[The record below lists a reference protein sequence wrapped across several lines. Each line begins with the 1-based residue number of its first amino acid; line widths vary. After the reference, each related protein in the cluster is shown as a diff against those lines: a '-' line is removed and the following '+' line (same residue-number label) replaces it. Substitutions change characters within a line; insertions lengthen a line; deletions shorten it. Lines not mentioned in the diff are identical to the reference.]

1 MRFTSILT
9 IALSFAGLMEAL
21 PIENRGISGLNGVTF
36 TARHSDG
43 SCQTAAEI
51 QNSVKLMKASGI
63 KSIRT
68 YSQECNQLPN
78 IINAIKSNGG
88 GMSVLAAVW
97 IDGSNNDDTE
107 IASLKSNLAKVDNSL
122 IEGILVGNEV
132 LFNNLMTSSALV
144 QKLVAV
150 KAISNGIKV
159 GSVEVDSTYTKDLV
173 AASDIVCANIHP
185 FFAHI
190 DIDSALSNLQTRY
203 ANFKKVAGSKQ
214 VYITETG
221 WPSAGTANGNGVP
234 SVANMEKYAAEVSTT
249 SLPYYFFEWADSNWK
264 SNGIES
270 NFGLLTEAGKAKF
283 AI

>member
-1 MRFTSILT
+1 MRFTSILSL
-9 IALSFAGLMEAL
+9 ALTFAGLMEAL
-21 PIENRGISGLNGVTF
+21 PIESRGVSGLNGVTF

-43 SCQTAAEI
+43 SCQSAAEI

-68 YSQECNQLPN
+68 YSQECEQLPN

-88 GMSVLAAVW
+88 GMTVLAAVW
-97 IDGSNNDDTE
+97 IDGSSNDDTE
-107 IASLKSNLAKVDNSL
+107 IATLKSNLAKVDNSL

-132 LFNNLMTSSALV
+132 LFKGIMSSSALV

-150 KAISNGIKV
+150 KAVSNGIKV

-185 FFAHI
+185 FFAHVAI
-190 DIDSALSNLQTRY
+190 DGALANLQTRY

-221 WPSAGTANGNGVP
+221 WPSAGAANGKGVP
-234 SVANMEKYAAEVSTT
+234 SLANMEKYAAEVSTT

-264 SNGIES
+264 SNGVES
-270 NFGLLTEAGKAKF
+270 NFGLLTEAGKVKF

>member
-9 IALSFAGLMEAL
+9 IFLSFAGLMKAL

-132 LFNNLMTSSALV
+132 LFNNLMTSSTLV

-185 FFAHI
+185 FFAHV

>member
-9 IALSFAGLMEAL
+9 VALSFAGLMEAL

-43 SCQTAAEI
+43 SCQTAADI
-51 QNSVKLMKASGI
+51 QNSVKLMKAAGI

-107 IASLKSNLAKVDNSL
+107 IATLKSNLAKVDNSL

-132 LFNNLMTSSALV
+132 LFNNLMASSALV

-150 KAISNGIKV
+150 KAISNGVKV
-159 GSVEVDSTYTKDLV
+159 GSAEVDSTYTKDLV

-185 FFAHI
+185 FFSHV
-190 DIDSALSNLQTRY
+190 DIDSALSNVQTRY

-221 WPSAGTANGNGVP
+221 WPSAGTANGNSVP
-234 SVANMEKYAAEVSTT
+234 SVANMEKYAAEISTT

-264 SNGIES
+264 SPGIES
-270 NFGLLTEAGKAKF
+270 SFGLLTEAGKAKF